1 MNYKD
6 SKKFYKDQWHRPFG
20 RVRKI
25 VLPILVSMVAILLI
39 GGVSIVFISYFE
51 NGRYLYN
58 SDFLQ
63 LLGAVVGGTSVS
75 LIVHYFRIYKSS
87 QFQLIRVRLNSQE
100 KYRD

>member
-1 MNYKD
+1 MNYQD

-25 VLPILVSMVAILLI
+25 VLPILVSMIAILLI
-39 GGVSIVFISYFE
+39 GGVSIVFLSYFE

-63 LLGAVVGGTSVS
+63 LLSAVVGGTSVS